1 MLIFADEG
9 GEGGV
14 SGNADVIMSFC
25 EKGKKNYC
33 APRIFTFIFFALDKG
48 ILKNPKSIK
57 KTLTFSTLFRNFS
70 KLALASYGRI
80 RKIIYFCF

>member
-25 EKGKKNYC
+25 EKGKKNY
-33 APRIFTFIFFALDKG
+33 FHFFC
-48 ILKNPKSIK
+48 IRQRNIEKSEI
-57 KTLTFSTLFRNFS
+57 N
-70 KLALASYGRI
+70 
-80 RKIIYFCF
+80 